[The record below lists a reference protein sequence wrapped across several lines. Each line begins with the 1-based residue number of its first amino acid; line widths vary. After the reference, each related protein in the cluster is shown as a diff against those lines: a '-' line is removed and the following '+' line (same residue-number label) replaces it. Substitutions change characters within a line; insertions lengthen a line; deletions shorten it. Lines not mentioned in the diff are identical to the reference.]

1 MSVRT
6 GTHEIRF
13 EQTMSDAEALMWNIE
28 KDPWLNPSGAMISIL
43 DRPLDIE
50 LFRARLST
58 AVAEIPRLRERVVPG
73 FGRLSPPTWAT
84 DPEFDFDYHVR
95 HIALPAPGTE
105 RQLLD
110 LSTCLYED
118 PFDRTRPL
126 WMFVC
131 IDGLEGGR
139 GAVFS
144 KMHHTI
150 TDGIGAIRLSERYVE
165 AERDAP
171 APASVDLARV
181 IADALAAERAGG
193 PDGANTDSAAQRGSL
208 RSGFGHIARR
218 HAGFVRRTLGEV
230 ATWTGDPV
238 MAREFA
244 EEMIGATK
252 STIGQ
257 LGAPDSGAPS
267 GSDLWSNRSRHRRLE
282 TIGLPLDAVKTAG
295 LALGGSINDVFVT
308 GAAMGALGY
317 HERRGVNPEGLN
329 ASFVVSTR
337 VDDAIGG
344 NSFVPTKFL
353 VPVSY
358 ESPRKF
364 FVEVRDRMTEC
375 RDAVSDDGAL
385 RRLAGVANLLP
396 TSMVTQMARAQAA
409 NIDFATSNL
418 RGAWFPTFM
427 SGAAVQHN
435 IVMGPVAGTA
445 MNITTMSHNG
455 QLDIGFFID
464 PAAIDD
470 PDELR
475 ECMRTAYRRL
485 LAAGGVDFEG

>member
-1 MSVRT
+1 MSAS
-6 GTHEIRF
+6 THTRETRF

-50 LFRARLST
+50 LFKARLRT
-58 AVAEIPRLRERVVPG
+58 AIAEIPRLRERVVPG

-110 LSTCLYED
+110 LSTRLYED

-144 KMHHTI
+144 KMHHTV
-150 TDGIGAIRLSERYVE
+150 TDGIGAIRLSERYIE
-165 AERDAP
+165 AERYAP
-171 APASVDLARV
+171 APASVDLAAV
-181 IADALAAERAGG
+181 IADALAAERADDD
-193 PDGANTDSAAQRGSL
+193 DGANSDGAAPRGSL
-208 RSGFGHIARR
+208 RRSLGHVARR
-218 HAGFVRRTLGEV
+218 QAGFARRTFGEV

-257 LGAPDSGAPS
+257 LGAADSGTPS
-267 GSDLWSNRSRHRRLE
+267 GSELWSSRSRRRHLE

-295 LALGGSINDVFVT
+295 RALGGSINDVFVA
-308 GAAMGALGY
+308 GAAMGALDY
-317 HERRGVNPEGLN
+317 HEKRGAKPEGLN

-344 NSFVPTKFL
+344 NSFTPTKL
-353 VPVSY
+353 SVPGSY

-364 FVEVRDRMTEC
+364 LVEVRDRMSEC
-375 RDAVSDDGAL
+375 RDAVSDGGAF
-385 RRLAGVANLLP
+385 RGLAGVANLLP
-396 TSMVTQMARAQAA
+396 TSIVTQMARAQAA

-427 SGAAVQHN
+427 SGAAVLHN

-445 MNITTMSHNG
+445 MNITAMSHNG
-455 QLDIGFFID
+455 QLDIGFFMD

-475 ECMRTAYRRL
+475 ECMRTAYKRL
-485 LAAGGVDFEG
+485 LVAGGVDFEG

>member
-1 MSVRT
+1 
-6 GTHEIRF
+6 
-13 EQTMSDAEALMWNIE
+13 
-28 KDPWLNPSGAMISIL
+28 
-43 DRPLDIE
+43 
-50 LFRARLST
+50 
-58 AVAEIPRLRERVVPG
+58 
-73 FGRLSPPTWAT
+73 
-84 DPEFDFDYHVR
+84 
-95 HIALPAPGTE
+95 
-105 RQLLD
+105 
-110 LSTCLYED
+110 
-118 PFDRTRPL
+118 
-126 WMFVC
+126 MFVC
-131 IDGLEGGR
+131 IDGGR

-150 TDGIGAIRLSERYVE
+150 TDGIGAIRLSERYIE

-181 IADALAAERAGG
+181 IADAMAAERANDD
-193 PDGANTDSAAQRGSL
+193 DGAISGGVTPCGSFRRNL
-208 RSGFGHIARR
+208 GQVARR
-218 HAGFVRRTLGEV
+218 HAGFARRTFGEV

-238 MAREFA
+238 IARDFA
-244 EEMIGATK
+244 EEVIGVTK

-267 GSDLWSNRSRHRRLE
+267 GSDLWSNRSRRRLE

-308 GAAMGALGY
+308 GAAMGALDY
-317 HERRGVNPEGLN
+317 HERRGANPEGLN
-329 ASFVVSTR
+329 ASLVVSTQ

-344 NSFVPTKFL
+344 NSFTPTKLL
-353 VPVSY
+353 VPGSY

-364 FVEVRDRMTEC
+364 FIEVRDRMIEC
-375 RDAVSDDGAL
+375 RDAVADGGDL
-385 RRLAGVANLLP
+385 RGLAGVANLLP

-455 QLDIGFFID
+455 QFDIGFFID